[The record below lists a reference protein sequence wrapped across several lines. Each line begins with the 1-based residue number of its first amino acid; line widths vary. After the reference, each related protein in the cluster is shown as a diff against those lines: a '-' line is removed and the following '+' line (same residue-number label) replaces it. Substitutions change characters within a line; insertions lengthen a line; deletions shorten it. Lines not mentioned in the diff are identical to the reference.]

1 MYSVSVDLSS
11 SRFTSLFNRP
21 LVRGTVREGM
31 GSAFAGGAWAAAEE
45 CAGECGAGSA
55 GSAGTKGARGSMV
68 SAEDCVL
75 FAVG

>member
-1 MYSVSVDLSS
+1 MRNSI
-11 SRFTSLFNRP
+11 FNSP
-21 LVRGTVREGM
+21 LVRGTVRESM

-45 CAGECGAGSA
+45 CAGECAAGSA
-55 GSAGTKGARGSMV
+55 GSVGARSARESMG